1 MFGCKSGIKNSTA
14 NTWLLDAMR
23 NGAQFLDRTY
33 VTRVITT
40 KTNKKAIG
48 VECRVHDSE
57 QVTTIK
63 AKHVVIACGAMR
75 TPNLLRRSGLVNP
88 NIGKYLRIQ
97 PIIFNF
103 GLYNEVINQNEG
115 PLMTRVCNVSENCH
129 GDNYGTKIEE
139 GPMLPGTLSTRLPW
153 LGAAK
158 HKELMLRHKHIFT
171 LLNVVRDKDSTG
183 TIKFDKNSDPADEE
197 RTVVYNYNL
206 SKHDE
211 ESVVIGVEK
220 TMNILVSSGA
230 RELYSSQANVEPFI
244 FHDNEES
251 RIDNPRYMK
260 WIEGVRKAGI
270 LRVST
275 PLNSVHQLGSW

>member
-1 MFGCKSGIKNSTA
+1 MFGCKAGIKNSTA

-23 NGAQFLDRTY
+23 NGAQFLDRTL
-33 VTRVITT
+33 VTQVLTT
-40 KTNKKAIG
+40 DRGNKAIG
-48 VECRVHDSE
+48 IECHVHDSA

-63 AKHVVIACGAMR
+63 AKQVIISCGSMR
-75 TPNLLRRSGLVNP
+75 TPNILRRSGLSNP
-88 NIGKYLRIQ
+88 HIGRNLHIQ

-103 GLYNEVINQNEG
+103 GLYNEPINQNEG

-129 GDNYGTKIEE
+129 GDNYGVKIEE
-139 GPMLPGTLSTRLPW
+139 GPMLPGTLATRLPW

-158 HKELMLRHKHIFT
+158 HKELMLRHKHILT
-171 LLNVVRDKDSTG
+171 LLNVVRDKDSIG
-183 TIKFDKNSDPADEE
+183 IIKYDKNSQDDRPIYDY
-197 RTVVYNYNL
+197 TL

-211 ESVVIGVEK
+211 ISVITGVEK
-220 TMNILVSSGA
+220 TMNILVTSGA

-244 FHDNEES
+244 FNDNEES
-251 RIDNPRYMK
+251 RIDNPRYIK
-260 WIEGVRKAGI
+260 WLDTVRKAGI